1 MHRLK
6 GFRMARLSNR
16 WSKWIA
22 RAALAAAL
30 AASRAR
36 GVPTTAPSDQDTTQ
50 PSAQPS
56 ATQASPGGP
65 DLTNLSLEDLMNVQ
79 VTSVAKEP
87 QKIADAPAAVTV
99 IGQDDIQRSGLATI
113 PDLLRLAPGM
123 DVAQISSNGWAISS
137 RGFNG
142 YLADD
147 LLVLMD
153 GRSVYTPTFGGVLW
167 NSVNYPIQ
175 DLDRIEVING
185 PGSTLW
191 GSNAVN
197 GVVNIIS
204 KSAKDTQGLLVD
216 TQGGSQQDIGDV
228 RYGGQL
234 GDNTYYR
241 VYTQYQYTGN
251 GQDANGDPAHDE
263 SQGIQGGFRVDS
275 YTTSKDTLTLQGDA
289 YWNQA
294 DQLTTP
300 LPFSVDDTFFQNG
313 GNVLGRWTH
322 TESDR
327 ADTSLQ
333 AYYDRQVLDDTP
345 VGYQQDT
352 LDIQFQ
358 NRFPLGAIQDVTWG
372 AGARDYFIRLFPGNS
387 LVNVSPTYT
396 NEFIYNG
403 FIQDQVTII
412 PDHLQWFVGTKVEY
426 NSLVNL
432 LVEPSTRLLFTPDS
446 HNSFW
451 GAYSRASRVPSI
463 IEDYRETIGPDTLG
477 NDGPTA
483 EETNAFEIGYKT
495 QPFKPLTLSVSG
507 FYNSYT
513 DLIVDVPNLFVPGEV
528 DYANAATAK
537 SYGGELSANWQVTP
551 QWRLG
556 ASYSYLQVRAIAR
569 LQSPADFFIPAY
581 ELQFMDG
588 SAPQNQFQIHS
599 YLDLLK
605 NVQLNA
611 SLYYVDSLPFINALA
626 YSGGLQSVS
635 SYFRLDLNVHW
646 QMNKNMALAVGVQN
660 LLSDRHYEYSNI
672 NSPQEPTQVPRTF
685 YADWTMTF

>member
-1 MHRLK
+1 
-6 GFRMARLSNR
+6 MARLSNR
-16 WSKWIA
+16 WSKC
-22 RAALAAAL
+22 AALVTLAAAL
-30 AASRAR
+30 TASRAR
-36 GVPTTAPSDQDTTQ
+36 GVPTTAPSDADTTQ
-50 PSAQPS
+50 PLEQPS

-65 DLTNLSLEDLMNVQ
+65 DLTNMSLEDLMNVE

-99 IGQDDIQRSGLATI
+99 IGQDDIQRSGLGTI

-251 GQDANGDPAHDE
+251 GQQANDDPAHDE
-263 SQGIQGGFRVDS
+263 SQGVQGGFRVDS

-300 LPFSVDDTFFQNG
+300 LPFSVDDTYFQNG

-372 AGARDYFIRLFPGNS
+372 LGARDYFIRLESGNA
-387 LVNVSPTYT
+387 LVSVSPTYT
-396 NEFIYNG
+396 NEYTYNG
-403 FIQDQVTII
+403 FIQDQITII
-412 PDHLQWFVGTKVEY
+412 PDHLQWFVGTKLEY

-451 GAYSRASRVPSI
+451 GAYSRASRIPSI
-463 IEDYRETIGPDTLG
+463 IEDYRETIGPDVLG
-477 NDGPTA
+477 NDGPDA

-495 QPFKPLTLSVSG
+495 QPVKPLTMSISG

-513 DLIVDVPNLFVPGEV
+513 DLIVDVPNLLDPAEA

-556 ASYSYLQVRAIAR
+556 ASYSYLMVDAKAR

-581 ELQFMDG
+581 ELQFMNG

-599 YLDLLK
+599 YLDVLK

-611 SLYYVDSLPFINALA
+611 SLYYVDALPFINGLA

-635 SYFRLDLNVHW
+635 SYFRLDLNVRW

-660 LLSDRHYEYSNI
+660 LLSDQHYEYGNI